1 MGKTAI
7 LLIALAF
14 SFFSCQRQTPGIV
27 THRTSDGRA
36 DQWLKRI
43 DAGEYQVLLDTNGDQ
58 RPDVIKT
65 YRNGQ
70 LVQVERD
77 RNFNG
82 AVDLVQQ
89 YSQGQLVREVHDDDF
104 DGKPES
110 IWTFR
115 NGKVAMVER
124 DPQERGYVDV
134 VEYYDDSGKLTH
146 REVRSGDR
154 PLQWTP

>member
-1 MGKTAI
+1 MRKAAI
-7 LLIALAF
+7 LSVALAF
-14 SFFSCQRQTPGIV
+14 SFLSCQRHSPGVV
-27 THRTSDGRA
+27 THRTPDGRA
-36 DQWLKRI
+36 DQWLNRV
-43 DAGEYQVLLDTNGDQ
+43 DAGNYQVLIDTNGDQ

-77 RNFNG
+77 RNYNG

-89 YSQGQLVREVHDDDF
+89 YSQGLLVREVHDDDF

-124 DPQERGYVDV
+124 DPRERGYVDV
-134 VEYYDDSGKLTH
+134 VEYYDASGKLTRREMRTGEH
-146 REVRSGDR
+146 R
-154 PLQWTP
+154 LQWNP

>member
-1 MGKTAI
+1 MRKAAI
-7 LLIALAF
+7 LLVAF
-14 SFFSCQRQTPGIV
+14 SFLSCQRQSPGVV
-27 THRTSDGRA
+27 THRTVNGRA
-36 DQWLKRI
+36 DQWTNHV
-43 DAGEYQVLLDTNGDQ
+43 DNGDYQVLIDTNGDQ
-58 RPDVIKT
+58 RPDVVKT

-70 LVQVERD
+70 LVQVEQD

-82 AVDLVQQ
+82 SVDLVQQ
-89 YSQGQLVREVHDDDF
+89 FSRGLLVREVHDDDF

-124 DPQERGYVDV
+124 DPRERGYVDV

-146 REVRSGDR
+146 REIRTDDQR
-154 PLQWTP
+154 LQWNQ

>member
-1 MGKTAI
+1 MRKVAI
-7 LLIALAF
+7 LLAASAF
-14 SFFSCQRQTPGIV
+14 SFLSCQRQSPGVV
-27 THRTSDGRA
+27 THRTPDGRA
-36 DQWLKRI
+36 DQWVNRV
-43 DAGEYQVLLDTNGDQ
+43 DAGDYQVLLDTNGDQ

-77 RNFNG
+77 RNYNG

-89 YSQGQLVREVHDDDF
+89 YSQGLLVREVHDDDF

-134 VEYYDDSGKLTH
+134 VEYYDDSGKLVR
-146 REVRSGDR
+146 REVRTGDR
-154 PLQWTP
+154 RLQWSP